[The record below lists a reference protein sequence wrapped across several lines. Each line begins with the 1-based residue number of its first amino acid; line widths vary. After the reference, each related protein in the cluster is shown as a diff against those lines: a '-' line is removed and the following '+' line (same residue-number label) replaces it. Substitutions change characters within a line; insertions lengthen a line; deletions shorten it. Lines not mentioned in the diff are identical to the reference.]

1 MAKIAPV
8 TTEVHGE
15 RRVDD
20 YHWLREKENPDVRAY
35 LEAENAYTDAVM
47 KPTEGFQQALY
58 AEMLGR
64 IQETDENVPYRRGGF
79 FYYSRTEQGKQYP
92 IYCRR
97 KGSLEAAEEVT
108 LDLNRLA
115 EGKAFM
121 SLGAYQVSDDASL
134 LAYATDDTGFRQYT
148 LFVKDLRTG
157 RARGEGRGEGRA
169 RWPGRPTA
177 ARSSTRSRR
186 SPRSGST
193 GCYRHRLGD
202 GRARPRLRGD
212 GRGVQRRRLPHAEPA
227 VRRPRHR
234 QPDHQRGA
242 LPAGRGAARRVAARG
257 PAGPRAGVRRR
268 APRRRLLHPRERHGA
283 ATSAW

>member
-1 MAKIAPV
+1 MAKTVPR
-8 TTEVHGE
+8 TTEIHGE
-15 RRVDD
+15 RLVDD

-92 IYCRR
+92 IHCRK

-121 SLGAYQVSDDASL
+121 SLGAYQVSDDGKPPRLRDRRHRLPPVHAV
-134 LAYATDDTGFRQYT
+134 RQGPA
-148 LFVKDLRTG
+148 RG
-157 RARGEGRGEGRA
+157 RAPRRRSRRRSA
-169 RWPGRPTA
+169 RWPGPPTA
-177 ARSSTRSRR
+177 GRSSTPSRK

-193 GCYRHRLGD
+193 GSTAIASG
-202 GRARPRLRGD
+202 RPRTTSST
-212 GRGVQRRRLPHAEPA
+212 RRRT
-227 VRRPRHR
+227 RRSTSASTA
-234 QPDHQRGA
+234 RGA
-242 LPAGRGAARRVAARG
+242 CSTSSSASASLTTSEARFLPAGGAARRVAARG
-257 PAGPRAGVRRR
+257 SARSPSTSTTSTTTATSSTSARTTAAG
-268 APRRRLLHPRERHGA
+268 
-283 ATSAW
+283 TSAW

>member
-8 TTEVHGE
+8 TTEIHGE

-157 RARGEGRGEGRA
+157 ELVEKVAEKVGLGGLGGRRPHALLHRRGGVHEAAVPALPPPPR
-169 RWPGRPTA
+169 GRPRTI
-177 ARSSTRSRR
+177 SSTRRRTRR
-186 SPRSGST
+186 STSASTARGAGST
-193 GCYRHRLGD
+193 SSWASPASPPAR
-202 GRARPRLRGD
+202 RASC
-212 GRGVQRRRLPHAEPA
+212 RRRSRSAS
-227 VRRPRHR
+227 
-234 QPDHQRGA
+234 G
-242 LPAGRGAARRVAARG
+242 GSS
-257 PAGPRAGVRRR
+257 PRASPSRSTTSSTT
-268 APRRRLLHPRERHGA
+268 
-283 ATSAW
+283 ATSSTSA